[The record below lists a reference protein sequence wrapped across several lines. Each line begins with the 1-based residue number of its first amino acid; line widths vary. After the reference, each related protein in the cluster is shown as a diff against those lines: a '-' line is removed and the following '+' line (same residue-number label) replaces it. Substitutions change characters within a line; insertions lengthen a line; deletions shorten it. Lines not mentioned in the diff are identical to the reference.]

1 MNLAACASLPRTPEN
16 SVWYRA
22 TSTRYL
28 PWALSST
35 HTAVARSRFNA
46 GLLLPPG
53 KQFESLYFAGD
64 YQTALFEARAM
75 LGDPAIPGGAVSNP
89 TFTPV
94 ILNVT
99 VVLREVADLSTAA
112 AQASLDITAEELTGD
127 WVGYQSRTP
136 YTRVSEPIGIAPTQE
151 LGEAL
156 FQTGV
161 EGFRSVSARVPFNR
175 TLVVFTTNL
184 RLGSSVVFADDRGT
198 VQRINGTRA

>member
-1 MNLAACASLPRTPEN
+1 MGGETL
-16 SVWYRA
+16 
-22 TSTRYL
+22 
-28 PWALSST
+28 
-35 HTAVARSRFNA
+35 
-46 GLLLPPG
+46 G
-53 KQFESLYFAGD
+53 
-64 YQTALFEARAM
+64 
-75 LGDPAIPGGAVSNP
+75 LGDGGDVRRQLGQRRLLDRHH
-89 TFTPV
+89 V
-94 ILNVT
+94 D
-99 VVLREVADLSTAA
+99 VLREVVDLSTAA
-112 AQASLDITAEELTGD
+112 AQASLEITAQELTGD